1 MEADPLVTR
10 RSGLRKPLLA
20 AASKGNE
27 TRWQLDSQV
36 TSEARGWPRILS
48 SRFSHRLPSDVP
60 PHSGW
65 PNFLSSFKV
74 FAGTTLKS
82 RNSASLIHRLLP
94 TLGMVIVSP
103 GLTEALASR

>member
-36 TSEARGWPRILS
+36 TSEVRGWPRISS
-48 SRFSHRLPSDVP
+48 SRFSHHSQSAVP
-60 PHSGW
+60 PHSSW
-65 PNFLSSFKV
+65 PSLLSSFKV
-74 FAGTTLKS
+74 FADTTLKS
-82 RNSASLIHRLLP
+82 RNSASLIHQLLP
-94 TLGMVIVSP
+94 TLGMVIV
-103 GLTEALASR
+103 